1 MVVTHKSPL
10 TCTPM
15 HKCTVKHMVTHK
27 NSLIC
32 TPNTQTYGHTHMH
45 TYMHACSNSDTCA
58 CILIHSHTWYICT
71 NKHGYSHI
79 PHGYKHTHTHRHACM
94 ITHTVTYLQT
104 HVHAH
109 TVAHAHT
116 PVHTHM
122 HQHTHTHTDTY
133 TLKHKF
139 ICTHSTK
146 QLKKYQAHIK
156 LTCDALPEFFL
167 MAQNDGVKN
176 PFIAMK

>member
-32 TPNTQTYGHTHMH
+32 TLNTQTYDHTHMH
-45 TYMHACSNSDTCA
+45 TYTHACTNGDTCA

-71 NKHGYSHI
+71 NKRGYSHI
-79 PHGYKHTHTHRHACM
+79 PHGYKHTHTHTGMHAWSHTS
-94 ITHTVTYLQT
+94 THTLSHTYK
-104 HVHAH
+104 HMYMH
-109 TVAHAHT
+109 TLSRM
-116 PVHTHM
+116 HTHL
-122 HQHTHTHTDTY
+122 HIHTCNTHTHTY

-156 LTCDALPEFFL
+156 LTCDALPEFFS
-167 MAQNDGVKN
+167 DGTK
-176 PFIAMK
+176 